1 MNLIK
6 SLRLDSVG
14 WLELIFAA
22 YPIFTVYRYPY
33 VPFSL
38 LMLILMDIIALH
50 RKKRKIMN
58 DASNK
63 VLKLLFGYVLIHEF
77 LLMFVIGV
85 PGVMISKYIEYII
98 IFTSIFIIYPRIDI
112 NKLEGSI
119 NWIAIVSMIGLVYH
133 FVTIKAGGPVYPLRI
148 PFLPEMDKA
157 SKIYVTIERPT
168 SFYYEPQHYCS
179 FMLIPLFLS
188 LVKKGTLIWPFI
200 IVLSMFLSTSSY
212 GIIVSILMFA
222 IYAFSQKMS
231 VFKRILIMA
240 TGAVLVILLLFS
252 SLFESGVDKIENTD
266 VERAS
271 RLYNG
276 PMLLM
281 NLKTQDMFLGVP
293 DISVS
298 DYYFHGGVG
307 EASLIE
313 KDDNVY
319 LPSIYLILAKFGI
332 VCLILYLLTYFLPI
346 LRCRDVL
353 YLSIPL
359 FTGLFVN
366 PDSLGSQYAFYMIFI
381 YSYSSKFKVLKK
393 KRN

>member
-1 MNLIK
+1 MDFLK
-6 SLRLDSVG
+6 SLRLNNVG
-14 WLELIFAA
+14 WLEILFAA

-38 LMLILMDIIALH
+38 LMLLVMDIIALH
-50 RKKRKIMN
+50 HKKKRMLN
-58 DASNK
+58 DASDK

-77 LLMFVIGV
+77 LLMFVIGI

-98 IFTSIFIIYPRIDI
+98 IFASFFIIYPRIDI
-112 NKLEGSI
+112 DKLEGSI
-119 NWIAIVSMIGLVYH
+119 NWIAIVSMVGLVYH
-133 FVTIKAGGPVYPLRI
+133 FIAIKAGGPVYPLRI

-157 SKIYVTIERPT
+157 SKIYVAIERPT

-179 FMLIPLFLS
+179 FMMIPLFLS
-188 LVKKGTLIWPFI
+188 LVRKESIVWSFL

-222 IYAFSQKMS
+222 IYAFLQKMS
-231 VFKRILIMA
+231 VFKRVLIVV
-240 TGAVLVILLLFS
+240 TGGVLVALLLFS
-252 SLFESGVDKIENTD
+252 SLFGAGVDKIENTD
-266 VERAS
+266 VERTS

-276 PMLLM
+276 PTLLM
-281 NLKTQDMFLGVP
+281 NLKTQDMILGVP

-307 EASLIE
+307 AAPLIE

-346 LRCRDVL
+346 ARCRDIL
-353 YLSIPL
+353 YLSLPL
-359 FTGLFVN
+359 FTGLFIN

-381 YSYSSKFKVLKK
+381 YAYSS
-393 KRN
+393 R